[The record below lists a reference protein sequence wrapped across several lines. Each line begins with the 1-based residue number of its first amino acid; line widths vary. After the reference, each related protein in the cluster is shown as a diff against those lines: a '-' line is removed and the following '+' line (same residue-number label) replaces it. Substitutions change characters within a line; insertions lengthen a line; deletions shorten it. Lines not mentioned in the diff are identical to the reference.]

1 MLVDRVSPGKQQP
14 REQRQVRA
22 ALRVDVPEAR
32 HDVQQQE
39 QADHAADGDE
49 EHRIDRGVDH
59 ALADRL
65 ELAGVR
71 HVARECRREVAGLLA
86 RLHRGDV
93 QRREGL
99 RELLERRRER
109 LAFPQHRDEP
119 LYHAAPFAAALLL
132 PERFDRL
139 DERQPGVDQHAQL
152 LAEERHREAPAASA
166 PRRAERVLRAHAEH
180 GVAAA
185 FELADRR
192 GFVRRLRVDRLDA
205 AARSDRL
212 ELVAHR

>member
-1 MLVDRVSPGKQQP
+1 
-14 REQRQVRA
+14 
-22 ALRVDVPEAR
+22 VPEAR

-71 HVARECRREVAGLLA
+71 DVARERRREVAGLLA

-119 LYHAAPFAAALLL
+119 LYHPAPFAAALLL

-139 DERQPGVDQHAQL
+139 DERQPAL
-152 LAEERHREAPAASA
+152 ISTRSSWLKSA
-166 PRRAERVLRAHAEH
+166 T
-180 GVAAA
+180 GK
-185 FELADRR
+185 
-192 GFVRRLRVDRLDA
+192 RRLRAPHGVPSVCF
-205 AARSDRL
+205 ARTLST
-212 ELVAHR
+212 V